1 MRLAPRPLGNR
12 PPFFAL
18 AFSAGP
24 AYKKFF
30 LLSTIRQSHENL
42 IISDGNQYMMVNK

>member
-30 LLSTIRQSHENL
+30 LIYVTKVIDLSDVYRS
-42 IISDGNQYMMVNK
+42 